1 MYHEDYHAVFQV
13 YLLTKSLYVYIQ
25 QFKMTWKSW
34 SKALENTL
42 DSLENNRGLSR
53 GPAQEHYMA
62 AKCPVFL
69 ADWMKVEKAST
80 HNKYKSGDRLS
91 FCVSLEII
99 DLENIIKKFL

>member
-1 MYHEDYHAVFQV
+1 MYIFSNSKWSENHDP
-13 YLLTKSLYVYIQ
+13 KP
-25 QFKMTWKSW
+25 WK
-34 SKALENTL
+34 TL
-42 DSLENNRGLSR
+42 DLLEKNRGLSR

-99 DLENIIKKFL
+99 DLENHIKKFL